1 MAKKYTYSQHP
12 RVQEREQQGPV
23 TVHVPRAVTHRATR
37 AQRFNNRVGL
47 AITKSVGTM
56 WAAYVFAGLALLSL
70 PSAIATGEIRVIID
84 WVAQTFLQLVLVS
97 VIMVGQNQLSAKA
110 DARAEATYKDATAML
125 HEVEQLQKHMQH
137 QDELMRQLTEE
148 VRAKKQ

>member
-1 MAKKYTYSQHP
+1 MADKFDYEHHP
-12 RVQEREQQGPV
+12 HTTIRKPDLSGA
-23 TVHVPRAVTHRATR
+23 TVEG
-37 AQRFNNRVGL
+37 FNNRLG
-47 AITKSVGTM
+47 AFITKRVGTM

-70 PSAIATGEIRVIID
+70 PSAIGTGEIRVIID

-110 DARAEATYKDATAML
+110 DARAEATYKDASAML

>member
-1 MAKKYTYSQHP
+1 MVKKYEYQHHP
-12 RVQEREQQGPV
+12 
-23 TVHVPRAVTHRATR
+23 HTR
-37 AQRFNNRVGL
+37 ARQAPSVSSVEGFNNRLGTF
-47 AITKSVGTM
+47 ITKRVGTM

-70 PSAIATGEIRVIID
+70 PSAIATGEVRVIID

-125 HEVEQLQKHMQH
+125 HEVAQLQEHMKH
-137 QDELMRQLTEE
+137 QDALIAELTAELKT
-148 VRAKKQ
+148 KKR

>member
-1 MAKKYTYSQHP
+1 MADKFDYEHHP
-12 RVQEREQQGPV
+12 HTSVREAELSVGGAQG
-23 TVHVPRAVTHRATR
+23 
-37 AQRFNNRVGL
+37 FNNRLG
-47 AITKSVGTM
+47 AFITQRVGTM

-70 PSAIATGEIRVIID
+70 PSAIGTGEIRVIID

-125 HEVEQLQKHMQH
+125 HEVAQLQEHMQH
-137 QDELMRQLTEE
+137 QDELMRQLTDE